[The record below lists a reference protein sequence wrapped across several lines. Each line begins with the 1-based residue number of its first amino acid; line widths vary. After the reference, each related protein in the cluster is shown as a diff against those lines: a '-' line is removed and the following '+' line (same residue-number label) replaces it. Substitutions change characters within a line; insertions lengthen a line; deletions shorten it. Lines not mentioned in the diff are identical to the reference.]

1 MVQTAPQPTANTL
14 PDDSYLVVGL
24 ATCYLRQE
32 GETLELQV
40 LEPIPSAYLQSVLQG
55 VPTSYSAICGTTLA
69 QAIALDLP
77 EIAAAP
83 AQPCADYEER
93 ALAAAR
99 TYQSRPEAVNLVP
112 TGTLKRDLNYSTE
125 KKRVLNSQRKI
136 SKNDNVKQHKY
147 THEVL

>member
-1 MVQTAPQPTANTL
+1 MVQTAPQSPANTL
-14 PDDSYLVVGL
+14 PADSYVVIGR

-32 GETLELQV
+32 GEVIELQI

-55 VPTSYSAICGTTLA
+55 VPTSYSAICGTTMA
-69 QAIALDLP
+69 QALAMDLG
-77 EIAAAP
+77 EVAADP

-93 ALAAAR
+93 ILAAAR
-99 TYQSRPEAVNLVP
+99 TYQSRPESVNLVP
-112 TGTLKRDLNYSTE
+112 VGTIHRELNYTTE

>member
-1 MVQTAPQPTANTL
+1 MVQTAPQPPADTL
-14 PDDSYLVVGL
+14 PADSYLVVGL

-32 GETLELQV
+32 GETIEIQV
-40 LEPIPSAYLQSVLQG
+40 LEPIPSAYLESVLQG
-55 VPTSYSAICGTTLA
+55 VPTSYSAICGTTIA
-69 QAIALDLP
+69 QAQAMDLP

-93 ALAAAR
+93 IAAAAR
-99 TYQSRPEAVNLVP
+99 TYQSRPAATELVP
-112 TGTLKRDLNYSTE
+112 LGTLNRDLNYSTE
-125 KKRVLNSQRKI
+125 RKRVLNSQRKI

>member
-1 MVQTAPQPTANTL
+1 MVQTAPQPSANTL

-24 ATCYLRQE
+24 ATCYLRHE
-32 GETLELQV
+32 GETVELQV

-55 VPTSYSAICGTTLA
+55 VPTSYSAICGTTIA
-69 QAIALDLP
+69 QALALDLP
-77 EIAAAP
+77 EIAADP
-83 AQPCADYEER
+83 AQPCADFEER
-93 ALAAAR
+93 VQAAAR
-99 TYQSRPEAVNLVP
+99 TFQSRPEAVNLVP
-112 TGTLKRDLNYSTE
+112 VGTLRRDLNYSTE